1 MLKSEKS
8 KAIHTHDRSKHLEQL
23 DAIEKKLI
31 DDELKNMEH
40 NEKIKV
46 NVSINRQFE
55 QMNSFKQEQQ
65 RAERAR
71 QNEERRCLDEQIKQA
86 NFAD

>member
-1 MLKSEKS
+1 
-8 KAIHTHDRSKHLEQL
+8 LEQL

-55 QMNSFKQEQQ
+55 QMNAYKQEQQ

-71 QNEERRCLDEQIKQA
+71 
-86 NFAD
+86 